1 MNFIFNKK
9 LLYCYIVIL
18 LIGFLFSV
26 NLAQGSIMGD
36 LENCDCD
43 GVDCSINQ
51 TTECGKYC
59 CGDYE
64 LNDFVQVFVRY
75 YDRIFG
81 LIGSVALLFFIYGGI
96 IFLISAGNSE
106 KVEQGKKILIGAI
119 IGLVIVFA
127 SYTITQ
133 FVFTA
138 LEIPGTEAG
147 NWATTGWFK

>member
-1 MNFIFNKK
+1 MLKKYSKFI
-9 LLYCYIVIL
+9 IL
-18 LIGFLFSV
+18 FSVFCFLFSA
-26 NLAQGSIMGD
+26 NIYWAQGSIMGD
-36 LENCDCD
+36 IETCNCD
-43 GVDCSINQ
+43 GVNCSINQ

-64 LNDFVQVFVRY
+64 LNDFIKIFIHY

-96 IFLISAGNSE
+96 IFLISAGNKE
-106 KVEQGKKILIGAI
+106 KVEQGKKILIGAA

-127 SYTITQ
+127 SYAIIQ

-138 LEIPGTEAG
+138 LEISGTEAG
-147 NWATTGWFK
+147 NWATPGWFK